1 MKIPNYGFRYVAYD
15 AANGEYEEFKT
26 FEEAESW
33 LKEGDGEGISEEA
46 ESGRNWIA
54 EVQYV
59 SEVTEIDNKSNYHE
73 NEDGELVN
81 SDGDEW
87 PISNE
92 FDWIGDHHYVKIDWD
107 KIEKTLTNIEDQNEQ
122 RHSNPH

>member
-1 MKIPNYGFRYVAYD
+1 MKIPNYGFRFVAYD

-26 FEEAESW
+26 LKEAESW
-33 LKEGDGEGISEEA
+33 LKDGDGEGISEEA
-46 ESGRNWIA
+46 ENGRNWIA
-54 EVQYV
+54 EIQYM

-87 PISNE
+87 PISSE

-107 KIEKTLTNIEDQNEQ
+107 KVEELVTNVEN
-122 RHSNPH
+122 